1 MMPID
6 SFATSAAC
14 KTQPEHLAF
23 HCASRIP
30 YSIAPASHHI
40 FATPSVHSDTSLL
53 QVRFRL
59 LDLFHQL
66 FVCFGNIVEREHAV
80 SEFAQKVSAEGDK
93 SPEGNL

>member
-1 MMPID
+1 MPTD
-6 SFATSAAC
+6 SFATSAVC
-14 KTQPEHLAF
+14 KVQSEHLPF
-23 HCASRIP
+23 HCADQIP
-30 YSIAPASHHI
+30 YSIAPASHHT

-80 SEFAQKVSAEGDK
+80 SEFAQKVSAEGDE
-93 SPEGNL
+93 SPERNL